1 MNARRLSVPIAALWG
16 VFLGTSIAPALAQP
30 VELVRGCLVES
41 IAPLRLSEL
50 TQAISRCEQ
59 VIGDS
64 ATPREMRGQAFGQ
77 RGLLYAKRWSIVEA
91 EQEALAGIA
100 DITEGLR
107 LHNPDKA
114 RRQHFLNIRGQL
126 YVATGQH
133 KKAADDFKAVLA
145 EAPDNEL
152 ARAGL
157 KKTGTAENY

>member
-1 MNARRLSVPIAALWG
+1 MKGRLLSVPAALWG
-16 VFLGTSIAPALAQP
+16 LLLVTSIAPAPAQP

-50 TQAISRCEQ
+50 AQAISRCEQ
-59 VIGDS
+59 VIGDA
-64 ATPREMRGQAFGQ
+64 ATPREVRGQALGQ
-77 RGLLYAKRWSIVEA
+77 RGLLYAKRWSIVET
-91 EQEALAGIA
+91 EQDAIAGIA
-100 DITEGLR
+100 DITEGFR

-114 RRQHFLNIRGQL
+114 RKQHLLNVRGQL
-126 YVATGQH
+126 YLVTGQH

-145 EAPDNEL
+145 EAPDNEA